1 MWASYAAFKMAN
13 QDLSALCGNFALRF
27 FCGGCIAEPWFAAA
41 ATRHYL
47 FSAAALLS
55 ACSGCAAQLA
65 ELAARKPA
73 SIGRFRAGGPET
85 RVNTGLAGSPSGDT
99 RFTRGLG
106 QVGWLARMRFAVCHL
121 PTAMGLRPIA
131 FKRRTFQA
139 FLAPVFASARRP
151 QPQAGI
157 MQCAAA
163 ATTPAIAARR

>member
-1 MWASYAAFKMAN
+1 MWVSYAAFKMAN

-121 PTAMGLRPIA
+121 PTAMGLCPTI
-131 FKRRTFQA
+131 FRRFA
-139 FLAPVFASARRP
+139 SKLSLPPVFASARRP

-157 MQCAAA
+157 MQCVAA